1 VSKEKEYKMST
12 KEKNLKSEIRYPKP
26 TIYNPTLSLCMIVKD
41 EEKFLPTCLESIKD
55 HVDEIIIVD
64 TGSTD
69 RTVEVATKYNAKV
82 YHHPWEN
89 SFSKA
94 RNYSLSYATCD
105 WVLILDADEEVE
117 KEDACKLREVIK
129 DNEVNVINLPV
140 FYKPK
145 GGKNLSVSSSERIFK
160 NYLGIHYEGIV
171 HNSLKHSG
179 PSRNVDIKLYHYG
192 YHQGNEQMEKKFKR
206 TSTLLKEQI
215 KDDPENPIPHHYLA
229 ISCLDRKR
237 NDECV
242 KEALEA
248 IRLFETKNSDSQF
261 RLLTYYTASVAYY
274 RMKDLTNAERYA
286 LKAIEF
292 HHDYLDAHCLLSSI
306 YFLRKEY
313 DKCEK
318 ATEKYLTSLKTIES
332 DPSKALYI
340 SYNTL
345 NHAWLAHTR
354 MAINHYE
361 QGNQNPG
368 LQSLNNAIQCADNIW
383 EPYLAIGKHFMEHN
397 NLMMAERFLRDGL
410 KNDPKNKEIQYCLAD
425 TYEKSGSSDKALKLF
440 RSILD
445 DHEDEIPAE
454 YRIGLL
460 LLKNNLFEE
469 AIDSFKSIIIKDA
482 EHIEA
487 LFNLAIVYERVGNIV
502 QAKDIYNNILTIKPE
517 YPEVYIRLGNLYLNE
532 PDYNKAKEC
541 FLNSIKFDKYLLE
554 SHLALS
560 RIYIYLNDIE
570 SCVVSCDE
578 ILKYLNLPRDITIN
592 NLSDLSKLYI
602 NIGKSL
608 LKHQKENLSGFSLE
622 IALLLNPDALK
633 KDGLLQNVT

>member
-1 VSKEKEYKMST
+1 MST
-12 KEKNLKSEIRYPKP
+12 KEINLNPEIRNPKSNS
-26 TIYNPTLSLCMIVKD
+26 NPTLSLCMIVKD

-69 RTVEVATKYNAKV
+69 RTVEVATKYNAKI

-117 KEDACKLREVIK
+117 KEDACRLREVIR
-129 DNEVNVINLPV
+129 DNEVNVIKLPV

-145 GGKNLSVSSSERIFK
+145 GGKNLSVSCSERIFK
-160 NYLGIHYEGIV
+160 NYMGIHYEGIV
-171 HNSLKHSG
+171 HNQLIYSG
-179 PSRNVDIKLYHYG
+179 IDKNVNIKLNHYG
-192 YHQGNEQMEKKFKR
+192 YHQGEEQMKKKFKR

-229 ISCLDRKR
+229 ISCLDRKK
-237 NDECV
+237 NDECI

-248 IRLFETKNSDSQF
+248 IRLFEAQKSNSQF
-261 RLLTYYTASVAYY
+261 RFLSYYTVCVAYY
-274 RMKDLTNAERYA
+274 RKSDLTNAEKYA
-286 LKAIEF
+286 LKAIEYYP
-292 HHDYLDAHCLLSSI
+292 DYLDAHCILTSI

-313 DKCEK
+313 YKCEK
-318 ATEKYLTSLKTIES
+318 ATENYLRLLEAIET
-332 DPSKALYI
+332 DPSKSLSI
-340 SYNTL
+340 PYNTL

-361 QGNQNPG
+361 QSNENYGN
-368 LQSLNNAIQCADNIW
+368 QSLNNAIHCADNVCD
-383 EPYLAIGKHFMEHN
+383 PYFAIGKHFMEHN
-397 NLMMAERFLRDGL
+397 NLMMAVRFLKDGL
-410 KNDPKNKEIQYCLAD
+410 KNDPKNREIQYYLAD
-425 TYEKSGSSDKALKLF
+425 TYEKSGSSDKALKLY

-445 DHEDEIPAE
+445 DYEDEIPAE

-460 LLKNNLFEE
+460 HLKHNRFEE
-469 AIDSFKSIIIKDA
+469 AINSLKSVINKDA
-482 EHIEA
+482 KHIEA
-487 LFNLAIVYERVGNIV
+487 LFNLAIAYERIKSIA
-502 QAKDIYNNILTIKPE
+502 QAKDTYNNILTTKPE

-532 PDYNKAKEC
+532 SDYNKAKEC

-560 RIYIYLNDIE
+560 RIYISLDDLE
-570 SCVVSCDE
+570 SCVICCDQ
-578 ILKYLNLPRDITIN
+578 ILKCLNLPRDITIN
-592 NLSDLSKLYI
+592 NVSDLSVLYI
-602 NIGKSL
+602 NIGKTL
-608 LKHQKENLSGFSLE
+608 LKHQKENLSGFSFE
-622 IALLLNPDALK
+622 IALLLDPNAHK
-633 KDGLLQNVT
+633 KDSLLQDIS